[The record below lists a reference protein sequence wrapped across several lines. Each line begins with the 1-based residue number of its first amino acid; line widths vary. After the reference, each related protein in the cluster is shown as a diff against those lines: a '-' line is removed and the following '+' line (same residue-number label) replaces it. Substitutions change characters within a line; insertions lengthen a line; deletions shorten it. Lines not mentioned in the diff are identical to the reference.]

1 MKNRLADRR
10 GGWVAD
16 CSLCRSWVAVKI
28 FVFVISQDFH
38 EIFNFVFRQIF
49 LKFHEIQNNFVKI
62 SWDTKS
68 CFAATLCRSGVN
80 GGAGRCSPGT
90 PSALT
95 QIVPYSSSLYT
106 VFHSVIYNSVLDT
119 YNLPFHPVLVG
130 LFSPWEDR
138 YPTWRSQGDACHHRT
153 RIKTE
158 EKAKVVSAVMG
169 TEYIQFLVELVIL
182 L

>member
-106 VFHSVIYNSVLDT
+106 VFHSVIYNSVLMNMKDDANGLDKRQHLFT
-119 YNLPFHPVLVG
+119 FTWQIYVQYSKNHPK
-130 LFSPWEDR
+130 R
-138 YPTWRSQGDACHHRT
+138 
-153 RIKTE
+153 
-158 EKAKVVSAVMG
+158 
-169 TEYIQFLVELVIL
+169 IL
-182 L
+182 LLQAY